1 MRKSRFYRICLPF
14 LLWGSA
20 TFLSACALV
29 DYIPPGQGTSAD
41 LQMSLAKSLEENM
54 KKIPFDPAG
63 KTLDLR
69 IVTFGCFQCASGLEG
84 YVQSLFQE
92 WIVAKGGQIA
102 PGGEFQMSV
111 YLPVFGNLTTR
122 RDLSYQNIPLYYSER
137 FRTIARFVVM
147 VRDAQGK
154 VVSLWQGGEGAD
166 LEDIYLMRMFGPFD
180 VPIQPQ

>member
-1 MRKSRFYRICLPF
+1 VREFRFHRICLAS

-29 DYIPPGQGTSAD
+29 DYIPPGQGTSVD
-41 LQMSLAKSLEENM
+41 LQISLAKSLEENM

-63 KTLDLR
+63 KTVDLR
-69 IVTFGCFQCASGLEG
+69 VVTFGCFRCASGPEG

-92 WIVAKGGQIA
+92 WIIVKGGHIT

-111 YLPVFGNLTTR
+111 YLPAFGNVTTR
-122 RDLSYQNIPLYYSER
+122 RDLSYQLIPLFYSER
-137 FRTIARFVVM
+137 FRTTARLAVL

-154 VVSLWQGGEGAD
+154 VVSLWQGGEGDD
-166 LEDIYLMRMFGPFD
+166 LEDIYLIRMLGPLG
-180 VPIQPQ
+180 VPVQPQ